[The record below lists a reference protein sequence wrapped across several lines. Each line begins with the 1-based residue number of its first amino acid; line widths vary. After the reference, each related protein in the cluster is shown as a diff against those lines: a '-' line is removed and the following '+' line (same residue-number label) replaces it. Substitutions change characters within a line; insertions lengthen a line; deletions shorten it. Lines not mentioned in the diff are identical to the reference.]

1 MKNPREF
8 MKVNTDATF
17 TTAINYNSSY
27 SCNSSLVHGIEWK
40 TKMFKSLG
48 NPATISMNCCTN

>member
-8 MKVNTDATF
+8 KEVNTDAAF
-17 TTAINYNSSY
+17 TTATNYNSSY
-27 SCNSSLVHGIEWK
+27 SCNSLLVQAIEWK

-48 NPATISMNCCTN
+48 NPATISMNCTN

>member
-8 MKVNTDATF
+8 MEVNTDGTF
-17 TTAINYNSSY
+17 TTAIHYNSSY
-27 SCNSSLVHGIEWK
+27 SCNSSLVQAIEWK

-48 NPATISMNCCTN
+48 NPTTISMN